1 MHIPA
6 PDRSIDETE
15 WRTFIEAH
23 AFGQPEFPVSLARTN
38 IHIEP
43 DGVGRPL
50 AANLSYFRQAQPP
63 DPLALQFGRHGHRK

>member
-1 MHIPA
+1 MPNLSEITSAIKLPCTS
-6 PDRSIDETE
+6 RGVI
-15 WRTFIEAH
+15 R
-23 AFGQPEFPVSLARTN
+23 
-38 IHIEP
+38 IEP